1 MCWNKN
7 VSMNTFIFTTFVLI
21 FIYYNNRYTQYKLE
35 DFKNK
40 FLYVFI
46 ISFTLMQLVEYFIWV
61 SIEDGNKRL
70 NFIASILGWILI
82 RIAQPVSVLFLL
94 PENYIWLRNLLMP
107 GYITIF
113 LLTTLYKTIYNP
125 IEFKTIVKNN
135 HLDWLWNKLDGVEIL
150 NIVFYW
156 LCMSTLLLSFPV
168 GYMLALL
175 GLVYSVYRFK
185 TTWGS
190 NWCFYVNAVLLYFL
204 TKILI
209 ILPAVA

>member
-1 MCWNKN
+1 
-7 VSMNTFIFTTFVLI
+7 
-21 FIYYNNRYTQYKLE
+21 
-35 DFKNK
+35 
-40 FLYVFI
+40 
-46 ISFTLMQLVEYFIWV
+46 MQLVEYFIWV